1 MNGPHDLGGR
11 MGFGPIAPEA
21 DEPLFHAEW
30 EARALGIV
38 LCCGAL
44 GYWTIDESRHAR
56 ESIAPADY
64 LRFSY
69 YRIWL
74 TALIELLQRH
84 GELTA
89 RELVDGHALTP
100 GKRPEKCL
108 HTQDVAGVLSKG
120 SPTRRMVEVA
130 PRLGI
135 GARVRVR
142 NLQPTGHIRVP
153 GYLRGHVGVIESLC
167 GAHVFPDSN
176 AVHQGEQPQHLYTV
190 AFDGAPVSGQGEGV
204 SIRAD
209 LWESYLEAV

>member
-30 EARALGIV
+30 EPRALGIV

-56 ESIAPADY
+56 ETIAHTDY

-100 GKRPEKCL
+100 GKRAARRL
-108 HTQDVAGVLSKG
+108 DAANVAGVLAKG
-120 SPTRRMVEVA
+120 GPTVREVDA
-130 PRLGI
+130 QPELSI

-142 NLQPTGHIRVP
+142 NLQPTGHIRLP
-153 GYLRGHVGVIESLC
+153 AYLRGHVGIIETQC
-167 GAHVFPDSN
+167 GAHVFPDTN
-176 AVHQGEQPQHLYTV
+176 ALHQGEQPQHLYTV
-190 AFDGAPVSGQGEGV
+190 AFDGAELWGAGENLSV
-204 SIRAD
+204 RAD
-209 LWESYLEAV
+209 LWESYLEAI